1 MGRRCSGQLLVLAG
15 DLRRGAGLLLP
26 HPEKNRF
33 LLLLNALTGWEA
45 THVNGSEGGKVISNA
60 MYLLRRIAQRRSIRL
75 LCLW

>member
-15 DLRRGAGLLLP
+15 DLCCGAGLLQP

-33 LLLLNALTGWEA
+33 LLLLHAFTGRGA
-45 THVNGSEGGKVISNA
+45 THINGSEGGKVISNA
-60 MYLLRRIAQRRSIRL
+60 MYLLRRIAQSRSIRL